1 MYKKDLQNVPAQDDE
16 EFPEILIEDLPSE
29 PMSTEIADLA
39 DLPKIKVI
47 ENTPENRC
55 KSPRPM

>member
-1 MYKKDLQNVPAQDDE
+1 VPAQDDE